1 MGVWTVWLTAGM
13 CPELCWDGFVRL
25 RLGNL
30 QKWGSHGIPLEKLA
44 ARSLEKYI
52 LCWVKKLSGGLG
64 PESGGSQESVLG
76 LAVFGAFT
84 NEGIKCT

>member
-1 MGVWTVWLTAGM
+1 MVWHTAGT
-13 CPELCWDGFVRL
+13 CPVLCWDGFVYL

-30 QKWGSHGIPLEKLA
+30 QKWRSRGILLEKLA
-44 ARSLEKYI
+44 THSLEKYI

-76 LAVFGAFT
+76 LAVFGVFT
-84 NEGIKCT
+84 DDLDEGIKRT